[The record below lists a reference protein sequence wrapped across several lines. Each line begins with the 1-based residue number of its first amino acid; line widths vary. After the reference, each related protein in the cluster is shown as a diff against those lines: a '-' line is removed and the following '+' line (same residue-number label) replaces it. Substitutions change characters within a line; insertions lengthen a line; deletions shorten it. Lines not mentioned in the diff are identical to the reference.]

1 MNQKGVKKGPNGLK
15 NGPKTFK
22 WTKRARNGLKSAI
35 IVDFVHIY
43 LSTQR
48 SEKYHISE

>member
-1 MNQKGVKKGPNGLK
+1 MGLRMA
-15 NGPKTFK
+15 PKLFT

-48 SEKYHISE
+48 SEKYQISEKTQII